1 MIDLVIGKIPLA
13 NWVSSATDWIT
24 STFSSGFDV
33 IQKSGTVLMNGI
45 TGALTAVPFWLMIAV
60 VTILAILVSGKSL
73 PSHCLLLLVF
83 V

>member
-1 MIDLVIGKIPLA
+1 MIDLAIGQVPIA

-60 VTILAILVSGKSL
+60 VTILAIWFQVKKL
-73 PSHCLLLLVF
+73 PFLYSRSSVF
-83 V
+83 L